1 MHCTHVPLLGTAWTI
16 ACQAPLS
23 VGFTRQ
29 EYCNEMP
36 FPSLMYWIFVGKD
49 ERKGAMK
56 SGFYVLPWA
65 ICGYAI
71 AWGGGDWSWVG
82 RKVGSVI
89 KDLLHSLVTTIAP
102 EGILIYF
109 FFSPL
114 SGWWRGNPRSS
125 LELSEMER
133 EVRRREGA
141 DEGDWE
147 REGQQGRWK
156 TGVGSRWSQGGKQ
169 VNQEENDQGKI
180 VLTRDPASYD
190 TGSWKILRHLCTG
203 GCTCARMGF
212 CVTATFVCSV
222 QPTLAPHKMSLS
234 VTKLMMA
241 HLLFLLWYFSLL
253 L

>member
-1 MHCTHVPLLGTAWTI
+1 MDYSLPGSSVRGIH
-16 ACQAPLS
+16 QARILQWDAIS
-23 VGFTRQ
+23 F
-29 EYCNEMP
+29 
-36 FPSLMYWIFVGKD
+36 SD
-49 ERKGAMK
+49 
-56 SGFYVLPWA
+56 VLD
-65 ICGYAI
+65 ICGQRWKKGSHEKWLLRLALSNLWI
-71 AWGGGDWSWVG
+71 CNCLRWGWLKLGWEKSWQCNQG
-82 RKVGSVI
+82 LAS
-89 KDLLHSLVTTIAP
+89 LTCYYHSSRRHFNL
-102 EGILIYF
+102 F

>member
-1 MHCTHVPLLGTAWTI
+1 MHCIHVPLLGTAWTI

-109 FFSPL
+109 FFPSKWMVKRKPQIKPGAL
-114 SGWWRGNPRSS
+114 WNGKGGEDKRRSW
-125 LELSEMER
+125 
-133 EVRRREGA
+133 RRR
-141 DEGDWE
+141 
-147 REGQQGRWK
+147 
-156 TGVGSRWSQGGKQ
+156 
-169 VNQEENDQGKI
+169 
-180 VLTRDPASYD
+180 L
-190 TGSWKILRHLCTG
+190 
-203 GCTCARMGF
+203 RMGR
-212 CVTATFVCSV
+212 
-222 QPTLAPHKMSLS
+222 PTR
-234 VTKLMMA
+234 
-241 HLLFLLWYFSLL
+241 
-253 L
+253 